1 MSNQKNTPP
10 IEGSKKTE
18 RDANAGNAAR
28 RTGKNTLML
37 LLGTLFRMFVSFGF
51 IIFAADRLGVEGFGI
66 YSIGIHYFELFLSLS
81 ATAIGILLTRDIA
94 RWKKRADELTT
105 SACVFAAVLALLG
118 ALVMIGLTFAF
129 QFTGSTSMVIM
140 VASLALFPAALSAIF
155 EAVLVAHERAE
166 FVALAVSI
174 ESTVRVLASIA
185 AILMGY
191 GLITLFVIL
200 IVTRFIQLAAFYISV
215 RYVASLQFIFSF
227 RGFSRFVRRWRMFAA
242 ENWMATI
249 YTNLDVLVLS
259 WLTGEVAVGLY
270 SAAWKIVRLG
280 SVAAKTYTTAVF
292 PLLAR
297 LHQSSIRQFEKVN
310 MDTIRLMCV
319 IAIPIVVV
327 TSVISDRIIGL
338 VYYTGKYSEAVPV
351 LQVLIWVLLL
361 EFLNPFL
368 SHTLFAR
375 GRQDRSMYVAAIALV
390 VNTAATF
397 ALVHNFG
404 ALGAAMG
411 TVIGGLVATICYMK
425 FALTRSEIIKTTH
438 SILRVLLASCV
449 VGLVLLFVRDESWLV
464 LGLVGL
470 LIYPV
475 LIWVLRLVSQQDL
488 DLLRSIVASKA
499 A

>member
-1 MSNQKNTPP
+1 MSESKNKEQSSPQTG
-10 IEGSKKTE
+10 EG
-18 RDANAGNAAR
+18 NVAR

-37 LLGTLFRMFVSFGF
+37 LFGTLFRMFVSFGF
-51 IIFAADRLGVEGFGI
+51 IIYAADQLGVEGFGV

-94 RWKKRADELTT
+94 KWKRRADELTT
-105 SACVFAAVLALLG
+105 SACVFALILAVLG
-118 ALVMIGLTFAF
+118 ALVMVGLTMVF
-129 QFTGSTSMVIM
+129 QFSAASTQVIM
-140 VASLALFPAALSAIF
+140 VASLALLPAALSAVL

-166 FVALAVSI
+166 FVALSVSI
-174 ESTVRVLASIA
+174 ESLARVLASIA
-185 AILMGY
+185 AIFMGC
-191 GLITLFVIL
+191 GLATLFVIL
-200 IVTRFIQLAAFYISV
+200 IVTRVIQLLVFYISV
-215 RYVASLQFIFSF
+215 RHVMALRFQFSS
-227 RGFSRFVRRWRMFAA
+227 RGFARFTRRWRMFAA

-297 LHQSSIRQFEKVN
+297 LHQRSIKQFEKVN

-319 IAIPIVVV
+319 IAIPIVIV
-327 TSVISDRIIGL
+327 TSILSDRIIGL
-338 VYYTGKYSEAVPV
+338 VYYSGKYTEAIPV

-375 GRQDRSMYVAAIALV
+375 GRQDCSMYVAAIALV
-390 VNTAATF
+390 VNTIATL
-397 ALVHNFG
+397 ALVHNYG
-404 ALGAAMG
+404 ALGAAFG

-425 FALTRSEIIKTTH
+425 FALTRPEIIKTIH
-438 SILRVLLASCV
+438 SILRVLVASCI
-449 VGLVLLFVRDESWLV
+449 VGLSLLLVRDASWFVLV
-464 LGLVGL
+464 LVGL
-470 LIYPV
+470 LVYPALV
-475 LIWVLRLVSQQDL
+475 WLLRLVSQRDI
-488 DLLRSIVASKA
+488 DLLRSIVVSKTA
-499 A
+499 

>member
-1 MSNQKNTPP
+1 MPEQKNKEQ
-10 IEGSKKTE
+10 ISQKTSE
-18 RDANAGNAAR
+18 DNVAR

-37 LLGTLFRMFVSFGF
+37 LFGTLFRMFVSFAF
-51 IIFAADRLGVEGFGI
+51 VVFAADRLGVEGFGI

-94 RWKKRADELTT
+94 KWKRRANELTT
-105 SACVFAAVLALLG
+105 SACVFALLLAVLG
-118 ALVMIGLTFAF
+118 ALMMVGLTMLF
-129 QFTGSTSMVIM
+129 QFSTVTSQVIM
-140 VASLALFPAALSAIF
+140 VASLALIPAALSAVL

-166 FVALAVSI
+166 FVALSVSI
-174 ESTVRVLASIA
+174 ESTIRVLASIG

-191 GLITLFVIL
+191 GLATLFAIL
-200 IVTRFIQLAAFYISV
+200 IITRVVQLLVFYVSV
-215 RYVASLQFIFSF
+215 RHVAALQFSFST
-227 RGFSRFVRRWRMFAA
+227 RGFSRFTRRWRMFAA

-259 WLTGEVAVGLY
+259 WLTNEVAVGLY

-297 LHQSSIRQFEKVN
+297 LHQQSIRQFEKVN

-319 IAIPIVVV
+319 IAIPIVIV
-327 TSVISDRIIGL
+327 TSVLSDRIIGL
-338 VYYTGKYSEAVPV
+338 VYYSGKYTDAIPV

-390 VNTAATF
+390 VNTVATL

-404 ALGAAMG
+404 ALGAAFG

-438 SILRVLLASCV
+438 SVLRVLLASCI
-449 VGLVLLFVRDESWLV
+449 VGLALLLVRDANWFV

-470 LIYPV
+470 LIYPALV
-475 LIWVLRLVSQQDL
+475 WMLRLVSQRDI
-488 DLLRSIVASKA
+488 DLLRSIVVSKTA
-499 A
+499 